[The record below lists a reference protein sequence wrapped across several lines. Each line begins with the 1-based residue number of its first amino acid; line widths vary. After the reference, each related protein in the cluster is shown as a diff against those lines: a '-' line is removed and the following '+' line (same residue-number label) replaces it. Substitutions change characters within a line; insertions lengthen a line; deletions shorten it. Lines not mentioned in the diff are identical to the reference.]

1 MKRKIAFVLA
11 AALTLGLTACGAA
24 NDADNTGNSSAQSES
39 GQTAEGGVQDSQGSV
54 ESGVQD
60 SQDSV
65 ESSAQDNGD
74 NATESD
80 DNAENA
86 GTGKVLIA
94 YFAVAE
100 NSDVD
105 AVSSASVMEVNGEA
119 KGLVRTVAEDIQ
131 AVTGGDL
138 FSIETS
144 VNYPGDINDLIEYAS
159 VEQENDERPE
169 LTSHI
174 ENLDE
179 YDTIFVG
186 YPLWWYVAP
195 TIINTFLESYDFSG
209 KTIIPFATS
218 GGSGMG
224 RTNDKLKLSCP
235 GATLLQ
241 GRLLNGNLSED
252 SLKKWVKDL
261 NL

>member
-11 AALTLGLTACGAA
+11 AALMLGLTACGAA
-24 NDADNTGNSSAQSES
+24 NDSDNINSSSS
-39 GQTAEGGVQDSQGSV
+39 QT
-54 ESGVQD
+54 
-60 SQDSV
+60 
-65 ESSAQDNGD
+65 ESSQAVGNNAQNSQDNGD
-74 NATESD
+74 NMTESAD
-80 DNAENA
+80 SAENE

-105 AVSSASVMEVNGEA
+105 AISSASVTEVNGEA
-119 KGLVRTVAEDIQ
+119 KGLVRTIAEDIQ

-144 VNYPGDINDLIEYAS
+144 VDYPGDINDLIEYAS
-159 VEQENDERPE
+159 VEQDNDERPE

-186 YPLWWYVAP
+186 YPLWWYDLPQVMYS
-195 TIINTFLESYDFSG
+195 FFDEYDFSG
-209 KTIIPFATS
+209 KTIIPFDVHRGSRLSGTPDTIQELEPDATVIS
-218 GGSGMG
+218 DGFAVVHETAAESVSDVAADVEEWLHGLGY
-224 RTNDKLKLSCP
+224 
-235 GATLLQ
+235 
-241 GRLLNGNLSED
+241 
-252 SLKKWVKDL
+252 
-261 NL
+261 

>member
-24 NDADNTGNSSAQSES
+24 NDSDNTGNSSAQNGS
-39 GQTAEGGVQDSQGSV
+39 GQTAESSVQDSQGNVESGVQDSQGSV
-54 ESGVQD
+54 ESGL
-60 SQDSV
+60 
-65 ESSAQDNGD
+65 QDNGD
-74 NATESD
+74 NATESV
-80 DNAENA
+80 DNAGA
-86 GTGKVLIA
+86 GKVLIA

-105 AVSSASVMEVNGEA
+105 AVSSASVTEVNGEA

-186 YPLWWYVAP
+186 YPKM
-195 TIINTFLESYDFSG
+195 E
-209 KTIIPFATS
+209 
-218 GGSGMG
+218 
-224 RTNDKLKLSCP
+224 
-235 GATLLQ
+235 Q
-241 GRLLNGNLSED
+241 GYIC
-252 SLKKWVKDL
+252 V
-261 NL
+261 

>member
-24 NDADNTGNSSAQSES
+24 NDSDNTGNSSAQSES
-39 GQTAEGGVQDSQGSV
+39 GQTAESS
-54 ESGVQD
+54 VQD

-65 ESSAQDNGD
+65 ESSVQDNGD
-74 NATESD
+74 NATESV

-86 GTGKVLIA
+86 GKGKVLIA

-105 AVSSASVMEVNGEA
+105 AVSSASVTEVNGEA

-186 YPLWWYVAP
+186 YPLWWYDLPQVMYS
-195 TIINTFLESYDFSG
+195 FFDEYDFSG
-209 KTIIPFATS
+209 KTIIPFDVHRGSRLSGTPDTIQELEPDATVIS
-218 GGSGMG
+218 DGFAVVHETAEASVSDVAADVEEWLHGFGY
-224 RTNDKLKLSCP
+224 
-235 GATLLQ
+235 
-241 GRLLNGNLSED
+241 
-252 SLKKWVKDL
+252 
-261 NL
+261 